1 MRAHTLGMDTT
12 KVLAVFGTRPEAI
25 KILPVVRELAA
36 DSRFTVVVAITGQH
50 REMVHELLRLFDV
63 LPHYDFNILTVGQ
76 TLPEITSKALKYLY
90 STIEDESP
98 DIVLVQGDTTTTFS
112 GALAAFY
119 AHVPVAH
126 VEAGLRTGDFQNP
139 FPEEMNRRLTTH
151 LANLHFPPTRA
162 ARDALHLEGVSPD
175 SVFVT
180 GNTVIDALFWT
191 ASLRR
196 PPTQSALQGLAQ
208 DDRSVLFVTAHRRES
223 WGSGI
228 ASIAQALAALATGR
242 QDLRIVFPL
251 HPNPEI
257 RQTVQSIIEGI
268 PNITLLDPLPYE
280 DSVFLMQ
287 ACSIILTDSGGLQE
301 EGPALGKPVLVTR
314 HATERPEAIAAGTA
328 RLVGTSSDSII
339 GAVEEL
345 LDSESLYRRMSSA
358 RNPYGDGHASAR
370 IVAGLAHF
378 LHGDLP
384 PETFPGT

>member
-1 MRAHTLGMDTT
+1 MDTT

-63 LPHYDFNILTVGQ
+63 VPHYDFNILTVGQ
-76 TLPEITSKALKYLY
+76 TLPEITSKALKHLY

>member
-1 MRAHTLGMDTT
+1 MDTT

-63 LPHYDFNILTVGQ
+63 VPHYDFNILTVGQ